1 MAAAIIAPAF
11 PGIAPAF
18 ERLTMSEPVL
28 NTDLQD
34 FIARLDAAEQ
44 AHLEWSHRLLRCS
57 LMKTSPG
64 EDVLA
69 ENAHTRC
76 AFGAWLLQHMR
87 DFESIEPTLTQQL
100 EEEHECM
107 HDAARSICKGVL
119 SGAPGD
125 TASIDAF
132 EQAQSGMIAHLS
144 VLRAQCL
151 ANGAQLERK
160 LAETALAKTTN
171 KLLIANEELAY
182 QSDEKDKRAAE
193 LVVANVELAYQS
205 DEKDKRAAE
214 LVVANVELVKN
225 KKISDDVWKLAFYDA
240 LTNLPN
246 RRLFNDRMGQAMAA
260 SNRSQGKIALM
271 MLDLDNFK
279 PLNDT
284 HGHVVGDLLLV
295 EVGKRLKTC
304 VREVDTVAR
313 FGGDEFV
320 VMLTNLAE
328 AMEEAVGHAVAVAEK
343 IRGSLAAPYEL
354 ITAHTDQANH
364 WVEHRCSVSIG
375 VVVFV
380 DHKATPEDVLKLADA
395 AMYQAKSAGRNT
407 IRFHQGPLK
416 L

>member
-1 MAAAIIAPAF
+1 MLDAV
-11 PGIAPAF
+11 
-18 ERLTMSEPVL
+18 S

-57 LMKTSPG
+57 LLKTSPG
-64 EDVLA
+64 DDVLA
-69 ENAHTRC
+69 DNAHHLC
-76 AFGAWLLQHMR
+76 VFGEWFTQHIK
-87 DFESIEPTLTQQL
+87 DFESLEPSVTQQL
-100 EEEHECM
+100 QVEHQRM

-125 TASIDAF
+125 TATIDDF
-132 EQAQSGMIAHLS
+132 EQAQSRVIAHLS
-144 VLRAQCL
+144 VLRAKCL
-151 ANGAQLERK
+151 ANGARLERK
-160 LAETALAKTTN
+160 LAEKTLAKTTN
-171 KLLIANEELAY
+171 SLLMANEELAY
-182 QSDEKDKRAAE
+182 QSDEKDKRAAELVVANVELAYQSDEKEKRAAE

-214 LVVANVELVKN
+214 LVVANVELLKN
-225 KKISDDVWKLAFYDA
+225 KKISDGVWKLAFYDA

-246 RRLFNDRMGQAMAA
+246 RRLFNDRMVQAMAA
-260 SNRSQGKIALM
+260 SNRSQGKVALM

-295 EVGKRLKTC
+295 EVGKRLKAC

-320 VMLTNLAE
+320 VMLTNLAA
-328 AMEEAVGHAVAVAEK
+328 AMHDAVGHAVAVAEK
-343 IRGSLAAPYEL
+343 IRGSLAAPYKL
-354 ITAHTDQANH
+354 STAQAGDADR

-380 DHKATPEDVLKLADA
+380 DHETTAEDVLKLADA

-407 IRFHQGPLK
+407 IRFHQGLLK
-416 L
+416 A